1 MSTQV
6 LRSAAHAAWDRVAD
20 VGRSWRMGPDEPA
33 AFPNR
38 LLEALPY
45 RVRPSAASV
54 TILLLVLAAL
64 LPRLA
69 MAVRLPTVCVDGIG
83 YIALAEGFE
92 RHDSASQS
100 VFRFNLYP
108 PILAALHRLGLPWD
122 TAGRLWGVAC
132 ASLLVPFLFGWVR
145 RQFDDRVAIVA
156 CLLYAAHPELIE
168 LSPELIRDQT
178 FWFFFTAS
186 LYFSWRAVVEVRLR
200 YFAACAFVLPAAALA
215 RFEGIFLLLPAIM
228 WSFARLRALREG
240 RLRLATGLV
249 LALTLAPAALLVV
262 NAVWLKRESPLH
274 MLHLEPMKRL
284 ETLAN
289 QMFSADTPTPAATGP
304 QARPSPFSGDV
315 VWHAISVCER
325 GFSPFFGLLTLGTLG
340 FYGRRFLQSDHLS
353 TVLIGLLTAL
363 GIWIHYWYCGEA
375 SARYVMAVV
384 IMSSRCAAI
393 GLMRLGDVAY
403 KAAGTLP
410 RLQAARL
417 LIPLVLIAWTTVGW
431 IDALS
436 TNYRSRV
443 FKADLGRWIQ
453 QRYGD
458 DCRLV
463 GADPQLALVT
473 FYSHAQT
480 VTLPPGLR
488 AEELPQFLGTG
499 WPDVVVVAKN
509 AVSNELY
516 ERLSRDHA
524 RFELQP
530 ISVPVQAAKRPE
542 VLVFGRSTMRR

>member
-1 MSTQV
+1 MSTEV
-6 LRSAAHAAWDRVAD
+6 LRSAAHAVWNRLGEG
-20 VGRSWRMGPDEPA
+20 GRALRMRADEPA

-38 LLEALPY
+38 LLEAGPY
-45 RVRPSAASV
+45 RVRPAAASL
-54 TILLLVLAAL
+54 TIALLVLAAL
-64 LPRLA
+64 LPRLW

-92 RHDSASQS
+92 QQNSTSQS

-108 PILAALHRLGLPWD
+108 PILAALHYLGLSWD
-122 TAGRLWGVAC
+122 VAGRLWGVAC

-145 RQFDDRVAIVA
+145 RQFDDRVAVVA

-186 LYFSWRAVVEVRLR
+186 LYFSWRAIVEVRLR

-215 RFEGIFLLLPAIM
+215 RFEGIFLLLPPLL
-228 WSFARLRALREG
+228 WSWARLRALREG
-240 RLRLATGLV
+240 RLRLAVGLV
-249 LALTLAPAALLVV
+249 LALTLAPAALLTV
-262 NAVWLKRESPLH
+262 NAVWLKRESPLR

-289 QMFSADTPTPAATGP
+289 QMFSADSPTPAAAGVE
-304 QARPSPFSGDV
+304 ARPSPFSGAV
-315 VWHAISVCER
+315 VWHALSVCER
-325 GFSPFFGLLTLGTLG
+325 GFTPFFGVLTLGALV
-340 FYGRRFLQSDHLS
+340 YHGRRFLQSDHFA
-353 TVLIGLLTAL
+353 TVLIAAFTAV
-363 GIWIHYWYCGEA
+363 GIWIHFWYCGEA

-403 KAAGTLP
+403 RAAGTLP
-410 RLQAARL
+410 RWQAVRL
-417 LIPLVLIAWTTVGW
+417 LVPAILIAWTAVGW
-431 IDALS
+431 VDALT

-453 QRYGD
+453 RQYGD

-480 VTLPPGLR
+480 VTLPPGLQ
-488 AEELPQFLGTG
+488 ADELPQFLGTG

-516 ERLSRDHA
+516 ERLSHDHA

-530 ISVPVQAAKRPE
+530 ISVPVQSSKRPE
-542 VLVFGRSTMRR
+542 VLVFGRLSLRR